1 MGTGTGED
9 VEEPVRG
16 EGGEDPGQ
24 GEGGEEPGPVL
35 GACNFF

>member
-9 VEEPVRG
+9 VEEPGRG

>member
-9 VEEPVRG
+9 VEELGRG